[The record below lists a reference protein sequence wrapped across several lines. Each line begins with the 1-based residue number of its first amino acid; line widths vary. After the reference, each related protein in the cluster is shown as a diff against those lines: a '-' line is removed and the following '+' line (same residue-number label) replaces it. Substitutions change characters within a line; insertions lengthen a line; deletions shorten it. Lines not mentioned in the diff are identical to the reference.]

1 MLFIRTR
8 HSLEISGVIPFV
20 KLQNYIETVKKI
32 TVKKTMKN
40 EMESSSTCLFLVELW
55 CFLSSAWKIF
65 LFFSVYSTQ
74 YLVSTKNNYISEDV
88 CTN

>member
-1 MLFIRTR
+1 MALKQQLN
-8 HSLEISGVIPFV
+8 SE
-20 KLQNYIETVKKI
+20 
-32 TVKKTMKN
+32 KTMKD

-55 CFLSSAWKIF
+55 CFLSSAWKII
-65 LFFSVYSTQ
+65 FFSVYSTQ